1 MSPETVERRVLKRCP
16 GHAHQH
22 AEEHAALVV
31 HWDVCVCSRT
41 EAGACRAPVF
51 PQEAVGT
58 PMNPWD
64 ILAKFQPHTSLSEY
78 HLPWCNVGIK
88 VKLLKIFQ

>member
-16 GHAHQH
+16 GHARQH
-22 AEEHAALVV
+22 AEEHTALVV

-58 PMNPWD
+58 PNEP
-64 ILAKFQPHTSLSEY
+64 
-78 HLPWCNVGIK
+78 VGHPGYISATHFS
-88 VKLLKIFQ
+88 I